1 MINLN
6 KREKIEH
13 PYPIFVVEN
22 IFDENF
28 LTEIID
34 QFPKYEN
41 FIKFK
46 KTMVNRRFL
55 SNDNPDF
62 YDFIKKNIFWQ
73 RLYKEI
79 NSQEFYD
86 KILNILVDANSENF
100 SHFSKLKLNQ
110 TFHKKNKLNYNL
122 SYYIKELTQKV
133 PRNKI
138 FNYLRFLSKKT
149 LYKNY
154 RSNEEFCYLRF
165 DISSASNGYF
175 RNPHKDSDGTIL
187 AFLIYLEDQ
196 INIGGFGGEFVV
208 HNQNMEIF
216 KKFVPKKNQALFFLS
231 NQNSFHSVSKIINA
245 NGWRKFIYGG
255 YTSTDKN
262 IWTRK

>member
-6 KREKIEH
+6 KRKKIEH

-28 LTEIID
+28 LTEIIY

-73 RLYKEI
+73 KLYKEV

-100 SHFSKLKLNQ
+100 SNFSKLKLNQ
-110 TFHKKNKLNYNL
+110 TFHKKK
-122 SYYIKELTQKV
+122 
-133 PRNKI
+133 
-138 FNYLRFLSKKT
+138 
-149 LYKNY
+149 
-154 RSNEEFCYLRF
+154 
-165 DISSASNGYF
+165 
-175 RNPHKDSDGTIL
+175 
-187 AFLIYLEDQ
+187 
-196 INIGGFGGEFVV
+196 
-208 HNQNMEIF
+208 
-216 KKFVPKKNQALFFLS
+216 
-231 NQNSFHSVSKIINA
+231 
-245 NGWRKFIYGG
+245 
-255 YTSTDKN
+255 
-262 IWTRK
+262 